1 MEKPIK
7 PNRRERRLLLRR
19 GKRGEEFTT
28 YVDNMGNEFDYK
40 IAAKLSSFL
49 NIMWGCTKRGFP
61 IVVPY
66 LRYDAWAFYP
76 FFFVKSGVKRDFQN
90 SLTLINHERIHV
102 VQQRDIH
109 VTISLPLI
117 IVSCLAEA
125 FGWFNP
131 FYLLCFVPF
140 VPTILY
146 GLEMIRSYH
155 NLVVRNTTNDIS
167 DDFDSATTFEKV
179 RANTC
184 FEREAIS
191 RSTNLDYL
199 IGRKFWA
206 VADYF

>member
-1 MEKPIK
+1 M
-7 PNRRERRLLLRR
+7 
-19 GKRGEEFTT
+19 
-28 YVDNMGNEFDYK
+28 DNKGNEFDYK

-61 IVVPY
+61 VVVPY
-66 LRYDAWAFYP
+66 LRYNAWAFYP
-76 FFFVKSGVKRDFQN
+76 FFFIRKNVRKNFQQ

-109 VTISLPLI
+109 VTISLPLVI
-117 IVSCLAEA
+117 LCCLAEA

-131 FYLLCFVPF
+131 FYLLCCIPF
-140 VPTILY
+140 TPTILY
-146 GLEMIRSYH
+146 GAEMIRSFH
-155 NLVVRNTTNDIS
+155 NLVIRETVSGSPI
-167 DDFDSATTFEKV
+167 TFEKV

-199 IGRKFWA
+199 IQRKFWA
-206 VADYF
+206 VADFF

>member
-1 MEKPIK
+1 MEKSIR
-7 PNRRERRLLLRR
+7 PNRRERRLLLQK
-19 GKRGEEFTT
+19 GKRGEEYTT
-28 YVDNMGNEFDYK
+28 YVDNKGNEFDYK

-61 IVVPY
+61 VVVPY
-66 LRYDAWAFYP
+66 LRYNAWAFYP
-76 FFFVKSGVKRDFQN
+76 FFFIRKNVRKNFQQ

-109 VTISLPLI
+109 VTISLPL
-117 IVSCLAEA
+117 VFLCCLAEA

-131 FYLLCFVPF
+131 FYLLCCIPF
-140 VPTILY
+140 TPTILY
-146 GLEMIRSYH
+146 GAEMIRSFH
-155 NLVVRNTTNDIS
+155 NLVMREMVSGSPI
-167 DDFDSATTFEKV
+167 TFEKV

-199 IGRKFWA
+199 IQRKFWA